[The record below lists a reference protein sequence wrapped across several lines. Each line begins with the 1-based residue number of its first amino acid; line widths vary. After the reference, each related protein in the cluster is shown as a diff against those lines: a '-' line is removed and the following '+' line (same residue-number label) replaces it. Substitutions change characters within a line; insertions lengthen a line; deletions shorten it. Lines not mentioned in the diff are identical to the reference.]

1 MNEALAQLAADK
13 GQSAG
18 ALLTFAFACVQVEA
32 GIDSAIGVSQTHLS
46 HIPARLDFHP
56 KPEMRVISMGV
67 ISMRPKQMR
76 LRLDLVDWV
85 QVVRTVL
92 QTQFVRKSLQ

>member
-1 MNEALAQLAADK
+1 
-13 GQSAG
+13 
-18 ALLTFAFACVQVEA
+18 
-32 GIDSAIGVSQTHLS
+32 
-46 HIPARLDFHP
+46 
-56 KPEMRVISMGV
+56 MRVISMGV